1 MKESRPWRN
10 RLRQLDEECMEWLES
25 HPEEMKVREGN
36 VDGTL
41 WRVDG
46 ISPRTAVFMEYYS
59 EFV

>member
-1 MKESRPWRN
+1 
-10 RLRQLDEECMEWLES
+10 MEWLES

-59 EFV
+59 ELV